1 MGSMGRAGGRAA
13 TMSLSVLSV
22 LSVASLAVGCTDG
35 HKAVPRA
42 AAPETPSSGSVTELP
57 PLDGEDVVAQAA
69 NVTGSRELDIKGD
82 IGSGALSVDV
92 ECEGKG
98 RLTVAVRAVGLSFP
112 LTCADGEVTST
123 YNVADLKRDP
133 TRGTVSVTA
142 SAGVRWAIAVG
153 HQDASGRSDSWRWAQ
168 RSRTTSVAG
177 VAQQI
182 NAVPGSG
189 SSRGGAV

>member
-1 MGSMGRAGGRAA
+1 MGRAGGRAA

-22 LSVASLAVGCTDG
+22 LSVVSLAVGCTDG
-35 HKAVPRA
+35 HKAVPPA
-42 AAPETPSSGSVTELP
+42 AAPPKTSAAVTETPSSGSVTEVP
-57 PLDGEDVVAQAA
+57 PLGGEDVVAQAA

-82 IGSGALSVDV
+82 IGRGALSVDV
-92 ECEGKG
+92 ACEGKG

-112 LTCADGEVTST
+112 LTCVAGEVSST

-153 HQDASGRSDSWRWAQ
+153 HQNTSGRSNS
-168 RSRTTSVAG
+168 
-177 VAQQI
+177 
-182 NAVPGSG
+182 
-189 SSRGGAV
+189 

>member
-13 TMSLSVLSV
+13 AMSLSVLSV
-22 LSVASLAVGCTDG
+22 VSLAVGCTDG

-42 AAPETPSSGSVTELP
+42 AAPPKASAAVTETPSSGSVTELP
-57 PLDGEDVVAQAA
+57 PLGGEDVVAQAA

-112 LTCADGEVTST
+112 LACVDGEVTST

-153 HQDASGRSDSWRWAQ
+153 HQDASGRSDS
-168 RSRTTSVAG
+168 
-177 VAQQI
+177 
-182 NAVPGSG
+182 
-189 SSRGGAV
+189 